1 MIDFLESILRR
12 PRTVLT
18 VMFVLL
24 FMGISAYISLPK
36 ESMPNVD
43 VPYLYVS
50 ASMSGVSPRDADQLL
65 AKPLETQLRDLPG
78 LVNISSTSTVG
89 HASVFLE
96 FDINFDKDQAM
107 SDVRQRVDQA
117 RADLP
122 SDADDPTVHEID
134 IAGFPTISVALYG
147 DVPER
152 TLNRYAEELKDEL
165 EGIPTMREVVLSG
178 GREEVLEVTVDLLKL
193 ESYNLT
199 TNELFDAISRNNMVV
214 PAGALDTGQGRFNL
228 EVPGLISSAEDVYSL
243 PLKTVNGTVVTFSD
257 VATISRTFK
266 DATAYTRVNGAP
278 ALILGATKRTGTN
291 IIQHSELVRAKTM
304 EVTADW
310 PDAVRA
316 EFLVDQAISAEDMLV
331 SLQDSVL
338 TAIALVMIVTVAML
352 GLRPALLI
360 GLSIPVSFMT
370 SFFILQLLG
379 ITVNMMIMF
388 GLVLTVGML
397 VDSAVVLVEYA
408 ERKISEGMTRRE
420 AFIRAARLMFAPI
433 VSSMLTTIAAF
444 LPLLLWPGI
453 IGKFMSYFPIMVIV
467 TLAASLITSMVF
479 IPVVGALV
487 ARVKVNPEEQEQAR
501 KLTSAAAADFDYKS
515 IKGFVGGY
523 VRLLAFFVKRPLI
536 AIVLVIGG
544 VTGIF
549 MTYAANPTGVVA
561 FPAVEAEYA
570 SVVVTGRGNYS
581 PVEVRD
587 LLVEVEQAILPVDGI
602 KAMQLNFGSTGS
614 FGSTPPDT
622 IGNITLELE
631 PWKDRVPAQQ
641 IFAEIRERT
650 ANIAGIGVQLL
661 EAEGGPPAGKDINMR
676 VESSRLDDLVPA
688 VTRLRNYIEFELGNT
703 VDIEDSRPLPGIEWK
718 ITIDREQAA
727 RFGIGVRELSPYVQ
741 LVTSGVRLGTY
752 RPDDANDSIDIVV
765 RLPQDERTFDALDS
779 MRIATPNGL
788 VPVSNFIQRE
798 AAPKVA
804 NISRYNGSYSMN
816 VLANVTGNDPATGQ
830 PVLAADKVE
839 QLRAWINEQEWPEQV
854 EFVFGGADEQT
865 QETNQFMMQAG
876 LGALFLMF
884 LILLTQFNSFY
895 QVFLTLSTVVLS
907 TAGVVLGMVV
917 TGQPFSAIM
926 TGIGIVSLAG
936 IVVNNAIILIDNFN
950 RLRSEGV
957 ETTVAV
963 LMTGAQRLRPIIITT
978 ITTVSG
984 LVPMALGIN
993 FAFFTR
999 TLEINGISG
1008 GWWSNLTTAVIS
1020 GLSFSTLL
1028 TLILIPTLLA
1038 APTVWGRK
1046 LRAIGTFL
1054 AGLWGWIVGLFRRP
1068 ARAVTPEG
1076 VEVETDQP
1084 EPEHK
1089 EAAQREAAQVEADTT
1104 GLVETEK
1111 NGVTVVSRQA
1121 AE

>member
-1 MIDFLESILRR
+1 MLDFLESILRR

-24 FMGISAYISLPK
+24 FMGISAYINLPK
-36 ESMPNVD
+36 ESQPNVD
-43 VPYLYVS
+43 IPYLYVS

-65 AKPLETQLRDLPG
+65 AKPLESHLRDLPG
-78 LVNISSTSTVG
+78 LVNISSTSTTG

-96 FDINFDKDQAM
+96 FDINFNKNQAM
-107 SDVRQRVDQA
+107 SDVRERVDSA
-117 RADLP
+117 KPDLP
-122 SDADDPTVHEID
+122 SDADDPTIHEID

-165 EGIPTMREVVLSG
+165 EGISTMREVDLSG
-178 GREEVLEVTVDLLKL
+178 GREEVLEVTVDLLRL

-199 TNELFDAISRNNMVV
+199 TNELFDAISRNNLVV

-228 EVPGLISSAEDVYSL
+228 EVPGMISTAQDVYSL

-291 IIQHSELVRAKTM
+291 IIQHSEMVRAKTA

-316 EFLVDQAISAEDMLV
+316 EFLVDQAVSAEEMLV
-331 SLQDSVL
+331 GLENSVL

-397 VDSAVVLVEYA
+397 VDSAVVMVEYA
-408 ERKISEGMTRRE
+408 VRKISEGMSRKE

-467 TLAASLITSMVF
+467 TLTASLITSMVF
-479 IPVVGALV
+479 IPVVGAIV
-487 ARVKVNPEEQEQAR
+487 ARWQVSDAEKESAR
-501 KLTSAAAADFDYKS
+501 KLTSAAANEFDFKD
-515 IKGFVGGY
+515 IKGIVGGY
-523 VRLLAFFVKRPLI
+523 VRMLAFFVHRPLI
-536 AIVLVIGG
+536 AIILVIGG
-544 VTGIF
+544 VAGIF
-549 MTYAANPTGVVA
+549 MTYAANPTGMVA
-561 FPAVEAEYA
+561 FPEVEAEYA
-570 SVVVTGRGNYS
+570 SVVITGRGNYS

-587 LLVEVEQAILPVDGI
+587 LLIEVEQAILPVPGI
-602 KAMQLNFGSTGS
+602 KAMQMNFGSTGS
-614 FGSTPPDT
+614 FGNTPPDT
-622 IGNITLELE
+622 IGNITLELA
-631 PWKDRVPAQQ
+631 PWKDRVRANE
-641 IFAEIRERT
+641 IFAEIRENT
-650 ANIAGIGVQLL
+650 AHISGIGVQLL
-661 EAEGGPPAGKDINMR
+661 EAEGGPPTGKDINLR
-676 VESSRLDDLVPA
+676 IETSRLDELAPTVARVRDFV
-688 VTRLRNYIEFELGNT
+688 EFELGNT
-703 VDIEDSRPLPGIEWK
+703 IDVEDNRPLPGIEWK

-727 RFGIGVRELSPYVQ
+727 LFGIGVRELSPYVQ
-741 LVTSGVRLGTY
+741 LVTSGVRLGSY
-752 RPDDANDSIDIVV
+752 RPDDANDSVDIVV
-765 RLPQDERTFDALDS
+765 RLPQDQRTFDALDS

-788 VPVSNFIQRE
+788 VPVSNFIRRE

-804 NISRYNGSYSMN
+804 NISRYNGNYSMN
-816 VLANVTGNDPATGQ
+816 VLANVSGNDAATGE
-830 PVLAADKVE
+830 PAMTATKVDE
-839 QLRAWINEQEWPEQV
+839 LRTWIGGQEWPDTV
-854 EFVFGGADEQT
+854 DFVFGGADEQT
-865 QETNQFMMQAG
+865 QETNQFMVTAG
-876 LGALFLMF
+876 LGALFMMF

-907 TAGVVLGMVV
+907 SAGVVLGLIV
-917 TGQPFSAIM
+917 TQQPFSAIM

-950 RLRSEGV
+950 RLRGEGV
-957 ETTVAV
+957 ETETAV
-963 LMTGAQRLRPIIITT
+963 LMTGAQRLRPIMITT

-984 LVPMALGIN
+984 LIPMALGIN
-993 FAFFTR
+993 FAFFSR
-999 TLEINGISG
+999 TLEIGGLSG

-1038 APTVWGRK
+1038 APTVWRRK
-1046 LRAIGTFL
+1046 LKGIGAFL
-1054 AGLWGWIVGLFRRP
+1054 GGLWGWFTGLFRRP

-1076 VEVETDQP
+1076 VEVEAD
-1084 EPEHK
+1084 EPLPDHR
-1089 EAAQREAAQVEADTT
+1089 EAAQRAANDADAT